1 MKSYDIKEKL
11 VNMTLSSDSF
21 HLSQYEE
28 AVRSIFHIAAIIHS
42 NVIRRR
48 YMGRCGWYSYSM
60 EYDFNESYFNI
71 TQDILKQY
79 GVSQMSEYLLQT
91 LSYGA
96 VMENAH
102 DINILR
108 AIIRIVLALIKFW

>member
-1 MKSYDIKEKL
+1 
-11 VNMTLSSDSF
+11 
-21 HLSQYEE
+21 
-28 AVRSIFHIAAIIHS
+28 
-42 NVIRRR
+42 
-48 YMGRCGWYSYSM
+48 MGRCGWYSYSM

-108 AIIRIVLALIKFW
+108 AIIRNCFGTNKVLVREDIHKDVRTILEKSNCENDYAEGTYCQTFRLGSKMLMLVDGV